1 MLDFVKNKLRKIS
14 RLDEQDLIETVFENQ
29 GVKQLMIELNQVQME
44 SKGVDSHDETLGNY
58 SSVSVQKYGKE
69 PGHIKLYDTGEFY
82 NSMKVVTESHGQGA
96 IITGDMVKPDRDL
109 EIQWPYALGLDKDS
123 LSEVR
128 DVAKEIII
136 DEIKKD
142 FSA

>member
-1 MLDFVKNKLRKIS
+1 MAN
-14 RLDEQDLIETVFENQ
+14 LDEQDLIETVFENQ
-29 GVKQLMIELNQVQME
+29 GVEQLMIELNQVQLE
-44 SKGVDSHDETLGNY
+44 SKGVDANDETLGDY
-58 SSVSVQKYGKE
+58 SPVSVQKYGKE
-69 PGHIKLYDTGEFY
+69 PGHITLHDTGEFY

-109 EIQWPYALGLDKDS
+109 EITWPHALGLDKES

-142 FSA
+142 FAK